1 MPPQF
6 LPRLVNG
13 PFEDPGL
20 FIPFPF
26 ARRALLF
33 DLGDNSQLSPRDL
46 LKISHA
52 FVTHTHMDHFI
63 GFDRLLRCLLG
74 REKDIFLFGPA
85 GFIRNVEGKLAGYSW
100 DLVQRFTNRFCL
112 HLTEVHPERL
122 LNRSYLCR
130 EGFAPEAETVSRPF
144 GGLLHTEPAF
154 DVSAVLL
161 QHSIPCLA
169 FALTERFH
177 VNILKTGLDALR
189 LRPGPWLTR
198 FKNALTNAADPDT
211 VVETDAAAGLP
222 AQRFFLGEL
231 RERIARI
238 TPGQKIVYV
247 TDVGDTPFNRAA
259 IVEFARD
266 ANSLFIEA
274 AFLHS
279 EHDLAAAKHHLT
291 ARQAGEIAALAHA
304 KHFTLFHF
312 SPRYEGH
319 AEALLAEARQAYEQT
334 AGSRAGP

>member
-1 MPPQF
+1 MPSPF
-6 LPRLVNG
+6 MPHLVNG

-26 ARRALLF
+26 SRRALLF
-33 DLGDNSQLSPRDL
+33 DLGDISRLSPRDL

-63 GFDRLLRCLLG
+63 GFDRLLRCFLG
-74 REKDIFLFGPA
+74 REKELFLFGPA

-122 LNRSYLCR
+122 LSRSYLCR
-130 EGFAPEAETVSRPF
+130 QRFAPEAEIVSRPF
-144 GGLLHTEPAF
+144 EGLLHTEPAF

-161 QHSIPCLA
+161 RHSIPCLA
-169 FALTERFH
+169 FALTERIH
-177 VNILKTGLDALR
+177 VNILKTGLTTLG
-189 LRPGPWLTR
+189 LRPGPWLAR
-198 FKNALTNAADPDT
+198 FKSALYDEADPDA
-211 VVETDAAAGLP
+211 VVETDETDGSP
-222 AQRFFLGEL
+222 AQRFALGEL

-259 IVEFARD
+259 IVEFARG
-266 ANSLFIEA
+266 ANILFIEA

-291 ARQAGEIAALAHA
+291 ARQAGQIAALAHA

-312 SPRYEGH
+312 SPRYEGR
-319 AEALLAEARQAYEQT
+319 AEALLAEAQQAYEET
-334 AGSRAGP
+334 AGGSTGP

>member
-33 DLGDNSQLSPRDL
+33 DLGDNSRLAPRDL

-74 REKDIFLFGPA
+74 REKELFLFGPA

-122 LNRSYLCR
+122 LSRAYLCR
-130 EGFAPEAETVSRPF
+130 ERFAPAAETVSRPF

-169 FALTERFH
+169 FALTERLH
-177 VNILKTGLDALR
+177 VNILKTGLDDLG

-198 FKNALTNAADPDT
+198 FKDALYNAADP
-211 VVETDAAAGLP
+211 
-222 AQRFFLGEL
+222 
-231 RERIARI
+231 
-238 TPGQKIVYV
+238 
-247 TDVGDTPFNRAA
+247 AA
-259 IVEFARD
+259 IVEFARG
-266 ANSLFIEA
+266 ASSLFIEA

-279 EHDLAAAKHHLT
+279 EQDLAAAKHHLT
-291 ARQAGEIAALAHA
+291 ARQAGEIAALAQV

-319 AEALLAEARQAYEQT
+319 PEALLAEARQAYAET
-334 AGSRAGP
+334 AGGLAGP

>member
-1 MPPQF
+1 MSPRF
-6 LPRLVNG
+6 LPQLVNG

-33 DLGDNSQLSPRDL
+33 DLGDNSRLSPRDL

-74 REKDIFLFGPA
+74 REKEIFLFGPA

-112 HLTEVHPERL
+112 HLTEVHSERL
-122 LNRSYLCR
+122 LSRSFLCR
-130 EGFAPEAETVSRPF
+130 QGFAPEAETVSRPF
-144 GGLLHTEPAF
+144 GGLLHSEPAF

-161 QHSIPCLA
+161 QHSSPCLA

-177 VNILKTGLDALR
+177 VNILKTGLDDLR

-198 FKNALTNAADPDT
+198 FKDALTNAADPDA
-211 VVETDAAAGLP
+211 VVETDAAAGSP
-222 AQRFFLGEL
+222 AQRFPLGEL

-259 IVEFARD
+259 IVEFARG

-291 ARQAGEIAALAHA
+291 ARQAGEIAALAQV
-304 KHFTLFHF
+304 KQFTIFHF

-319 AEALLAEARQAYEQT
+319 PEALLAEARQAYAET
-334 AGSRAGP
+334 AGGQARP